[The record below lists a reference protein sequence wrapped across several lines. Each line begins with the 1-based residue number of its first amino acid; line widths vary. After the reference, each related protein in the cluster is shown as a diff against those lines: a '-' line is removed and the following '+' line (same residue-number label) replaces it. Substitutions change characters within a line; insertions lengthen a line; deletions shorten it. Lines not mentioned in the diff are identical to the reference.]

1 MSLQERLGLSQ
12 DTLYLVDGHSF
23 LYRAFYAYPDLA
35 RSDGFQTNALFI
47 VLRLLLR
54 LLKEERPKYL
64 AFLLDGKGP
73 TFRHEIFPEYK
84 AQRPAMPEALG
95 KQIEPIKRAVELL
108 GLKPL
113 MFEGAEA
120 DDLIACFCGRFK
132 SEAPVVVLGS
142 DKDLLQCLD
151 HNVILWDPG
160 ARKEKITTLE
170 TFKKETGLLP
180 SQWPDFQALTGDS
193 SDNIPGVPGVGPK
206 TAMKIMARFP
216 TLEALKQGLA
226 ELKPA
231 ERKKIEPVMDK
242 VFTYRELTR
251 LRTDFCPE
259 LGRGDFQCAPPD
271 REGLRAFLE
280 QYEFRSLL
288 RELSGPKPEK
298 TIAPK
303 QAGQQQGSLFSA
315 PVKPA
320 KPVQIFDA
328 ESADKLPPVRGRKVG
343 LVPDGRG
350 FFLGIGQEEWRYA
363 GPVPDLVRHL
373 AGAEN
378 IAVPCVRDL
387 LVGHRSW
394 WDVDMRVWFDLGLA
408 AYLLSPEDRDYSWD
422 HVRRRLEPELLERP
436 VTGRGLTAL
445 GLGAG
450 LETRLKTA
458 GLLKLMV
465 DLETPL
471 IPVLA
476 RMERNGV
483 AIDRAAFSAFLDEVQ
498 ARLDELT
505 LEIYKQAGREFNLRS
520 SKQLA
525 EVLFDGLGLKPL
537 SKTPGGEPSTSVD
550 VLERLRGAHP
560 VVGLILEFRKL
571 EKLRSTYLEPIPK
584 LVDDKNRIHTT
595 FNQLATATGRLSS
608 SNPNLQNIPIRGEMG
623 PRMRAC
629 FIAEEGNLLA
639 VADYSQI
646 ELRVLAHFSN
656 EPALVEAFKKNQ
668 DIHAHTAGLL
678 FDKASKDVS
687 TDERGLAKTI
697 NFGLIYGMGPRK
709 MARELSITLSEAKK
723 FIERY
728 FSRLKGLKKFY
739 DGVENQ
745 AKEKGFVTTLAGRRR
760 LLPDIHSRNRH
771 MQSTARR
778 QAINTLIQG
787 SAADIIKMAMLEV
800 DGDKTLAKLDAKLI
814 LQVHDELLLEAPKDK
829 ARDAGARLEEIMA
842 GIYPLAVPLAVDLGV
857 GETWAEAH

>member
-1 MSLQERLGLSQ
+1 MSLQERLGLSE

-54 LLKEERPKYL
+54 LLKEEKPKHL

-108 GLKPL
+108 GLKFL
-113 MFEGAEA
+113 TLEGAEA
-120 DDLIACFCGRFK
+120 DDLIACFCDRFK
-132 SEAPVVVLGS
+132 ERGPVVVLGS

-170 TFKKETGLLP
+170 TFKQETGLSP
-180 SQWPDFQALTGDS
+180 SQWPDFQALVGDA

-206 TAMKIMARFP
+206 TAMKVMARFP
-216 TLEALKQGLA
+216 TLEALKKGLA

-259 LGRGDFQCAPPD
+259 LGRKDFLCAPPD

-280 QYEFRSLL
+280 EYEFRSLL
-288 RELSGPKPEK
+288 RELSAPKFEK
-298 TIAPK
+298 VPAPK
-303 QAGQQQGSLFSA
+303 QSEQQMSLLST
-315 PVKPA
+315 PVRPA
-320 KPVQIFDA
+320 KPVRVHEA
-328 ESADKLPPVRGRKVG
+328 ESADKLPLVRGRKVG

-350 FFLGIGQEEWRYA
+350 FFLGIGKEEWRYA
-363 GPVPDLVRHL
+363 GPVPDLARHL
-373 AGAEN
+373 KDSDGL
-378 IAVPCVRDL
+378 AVPCVRDL
-387 LVGHRSW
+387 LVGHKAW
-394 WDVDMRVWFDLGLA
+394 WDIDTRAWFDLGLA
-408 AYLLSPEDRDYSWD
+408 AYLLSPEDRDYSWER
-422 HVRRRLEPELLERP
+422 VKRRLGPEVLESP
-436 VTGRGLTAL
+436 VAGQGLTAL
-445 GLGAG
+445 GLGKG
-450 LETRLKTA
+450 LKARLKTA
-458 GLLKLMV
+458 GLLDLMRN
-465 DLETPL
+465 LETPL

-476 RMERNGV
+476 RMEKQGV
-483 AIDRAAFSAFLDEVQ
+483 AIDRAAFLAFLNEVQ
-498 ARLDELT
+498 VRLDELT
-505 LEIYKQAGREFNLRS
+505 LEIYKQAGQEFNLRS

-525 EVLFDGLGLKPL
+525 EVLFEDLSLKPL

-550 VLERLRGAHP
+550 VLERLRGAHE

-584 LVDDKNRIHTT
+584 LVDEKDRIHTT

-629 FIAEEGNLLA
+629 FIAEKGRLLA
-639 VADYSQI
+639 AADYSQI
-646 ELRVLAHFSN
+646 ELRVLAHFSK
-656 EPALVEAFKKNQ
+656 EPALVQAFEKNQ

-678 FDKASKDVS
+678 FDKPSKDVS
-687 TDERGLAKTI
+687 PDERGLAKTI
-697 NFGLIYGMGPRK
+697 NFGLIYGMGPQK
-709 MARELSITLSEAKK
+709 MARELSITLNEAKK

-728 FSRLKGLKKFY
+728 FSRLEGLKKFY
-739 DGVENQ
+739 ESVE
-745 AKEKGFVTTLAGRRR
+745 ARAREKGFVITLAGRRR
-760 LLPDIHSRNRH
+760 LLPDINSRNQH

-800 DGDKTLAKLDAKLI
+800 DGDKTLAGLDAKLI

-829 ARDAGARLEEIMA
+829 AHDAGARLEKIMA
-842 GIYPLAVPLAVDLGV
+842 GIYPLAVPLAVDWGV
-857 GETWAEAH
+857 GKTWAEAH